1 MPFFITDPAALQQIL
16 EAAKAKEWSTAY
28 HYSLEAMSDP
38 SHPGRPAAGV
48 EPGVYLWVGGAEKIN
63 ANKGSFS
70 YYTREFNRIQY
81 ELQKGAP
88 APDWQ
93 QRIQAAS
100 DSIAE
105 NFVKT
110 LLGVD
115 LANHPDAPLPDSPPA
130 EAAVPDIHT
139 VGLIDAGAAASKIF
153 TDSSSTGR
161 SDYAPW
167 VGTTLFTK
175 LNDPSF
181 FKDWVLTLGTSKY
194 KQEPGAYELIATAQ
208 AVLKMKSLGY
218 VLDVV
223 LNNELGT
230 YFNTIALGT
239 APSVKN
245 SWATQAFFE
254 NTYGADVGHKI
265 RIGTTIFNDVVGV
278 IENNGYRVG
287 STHDDVGTHALVLA
301 PGHDRVVNA
310 GVGNDEIIADR
321 GWAAIGTTVQ
331 PIIDGGDGDDT
342 LDYSRLRSPVFLHFD
357 GGGAFGWRVL
367 AHKGLNLSDGPR
379 DAVYNVEHFILPDGN
394 DQIERDDSLSTPNL
408 VIDFGSGSNT
418 LNIRHAK
425 PSAAGPAAGVTH
437 YRFSTNRA
445 NGQPVS
451 DLQVQEIHVA
461 ANVDHAVLKHGAVL
475 SINDLQLAGG
485 AATQKNQGSTTG
497 GSGETY
503 TLESTGNTQSLTI
516 AWPQRIG
523 QAPYLIHIDDW
534 KQGDFGIHLL

>member
-16 EAAKAKEWSTAY
+16 DAAKSQEWSTAY

-38 SHPGRPAAGV
+38 AHPGRPADGV
-48 EPGVYLWVGGAEKIN
+48 DPGVYLWVGGAEKIN
-63 ANKGSFS
+63 ANEGSFS

-88 APDWQ
+88 APDWE

-115 LANHPDAPLPDSPPA
+115 LANHPDAPLPDNPPA

-181 FKDWVLTLGTSKY
+181 FKDWVLTQGTSKY
-194 KQEPGAYELIATAQ
+194 KQEPGTYELIATAQ
-208 AVLKMKSLGY
+208 AVLEMKNLGY

-230 YFNTIALGT
+230 YFDTVQLGT
-239 APSVKN
+239 APSASN
-245 SWATQAFFE
+245 SRATQTFFE
-254 NTYGADVGHKI
+254 TTYGTDVGHKI
-265 RIGTTIFNDVVGV
+265 HIGTTIFNDVVGV
-278 IENNGYRVG
+278 VENNGYRVG
-287 STHDDVGTHALVLA
+287 STHDDSGAHALVLA
-301 PGHDRVVNA
+301 SSHDRVVNT

-321 GWAAIGTTVQ
+321 GWAAIGATVQ
-331 PIIDGGDGDDT
+331 PIIDGGDGNDT
-342 LDYSRLRSPVFLHFD
+342 LNYSHLQSPVSLHFD
-357 GGGAFGWRVL
+357 GTGAFGWRVL
-367 AHKGLNLSDGPR
+367 AHKGLDLPDGPR
-379 DAVYNVEHFILPDGN
+379 DAVYNIEHFILTDGN
-394 DQIERDDSLSTPNL
+394 DQIERDDNLSTPDL
-408 VIDFGSGSNT
+408 VIDLGSGSNT
-418 LNIRHAK
+418 LHLRHAK
-425 PSAAGPAAGVTH
+425 PSAAGPAAGTTH
-437 YRFSTNRA
+437 YRFSTHRA
-445 NGQPVS
+445 DGQSVAA
-451 DLQVQEIHVA
+451 LQVQEIHLA
-461 ANVDHAVLKHGAVL
+461 ANVDHAVLKQGAIL
-475 SINDLQLAGG
+475 SVNDLQLAGG
-485 AATQKNQGSTTG
+485 SSSAKNGDIIG

-503 TLESTGNTQSLTI
+503 ALESAGGIQSLTI
-516 AWPQRIG
+516 AWPQRLG

-534 KQGDFGIHLL
+534 QQGDFGIRLL